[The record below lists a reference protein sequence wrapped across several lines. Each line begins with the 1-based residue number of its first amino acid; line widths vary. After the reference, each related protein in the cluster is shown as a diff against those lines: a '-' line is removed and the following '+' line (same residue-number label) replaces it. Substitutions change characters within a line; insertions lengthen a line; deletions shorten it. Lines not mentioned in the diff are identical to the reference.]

1 MINLDEQVKIILKGV
16 DDLIDEKDLREKL
29 VKANKEGRQL
39 VVKLGLDPSAP
50 DIHLGHTVVLRKMK
64 QLQDLGHKVVIII
77 GDFTGKIGDPTGKS
91 KTRNALTTEQVLENA
106 KTYQKQI
113 FKVLDKEKTEVRF
126 NSEWLA
132 KLNFE
137 DVVKLAATITVARML
152 EREDFKKR
160 YESHTPISVHEFFYP
175 LMQGYDSVAINADIE
190 LGGTDQR
197 FNLLMG
203 RALQK
208 EFGQESQVV
217 IMMPIIEGGY
227 DSVAINADIELGGT
241 DQRFNLLMGRALQK
255 EFGQESQV
263 VIMMPIIEGLDGV
276 NKMSKSLGNYIGVD
290 EEAGVMYQKAMEIPD
305 ELIVKY
311 YNLVTDVH
319 PDVVNKIEQD
329 LKEDKV
335 NPRDIKM
342 GLAKEIVR
350 LYHGEE
356 KANFAEERF
365 KSVFQKGQIPS
376 DILTVEASK
385 ENFDLAQIV
394 VDNKLVPSKSEL
406 RRLVKQGGV
415 KVNSEKVNDLQ
426 EVVLEGELIVQ
437 IGKKKFIKINLV

>member
-1 MINLDEQVKIILKGV
+1 MISLDEQIKIIMKGV
-16 DDLIDEKDLREKL
+16 DTLISEEDLKEKL
-29 VKANKEGRQL
+29 KKAQSENKQL
-39 VVKLGLDPSAP
+39 IVKLGLDPSAP

-77 GDFTGKIGDPTGKS
+77 GDFTGRIGDPTGKS
-91 KTRNALTTEQVLENA
+91 SARKALTTEEVLANA
-106 KTYQKQI
+106 KTYQEQI
-113 FKVLDKEKTEVRF
+113 FKVLDPEKTEVRF
-126 NSEWLA
+126 NSEWLS

-160 YESHTPISVHEFFYP
+160 YESNTPISVHEFFYP
-175 LMQGYDSVAINADIE
+175 LMQGYDSVALQADIE

-208 EFGQESQVV
+208 DFGQESQVV
-217 IMMPIIEGGY
+217 IMMP
-227 DSVAINADIELGGT
+227 
-241 DQRFNLLMGRALQK
+241 LL
-255 EFGQESQV
+255 
-263 VIMMPIIEGLDGV
+263 EGLDGV
-276 NKMSKSLGNYIGVD
+276 NKMSKSLGNYIGID

-319 PDVVNKIEQD
+319 PDTVNKIEED
-329 LKEDKV
+329 LKEDRV
-335 NPRDIKM
+335 NPRNVKM
-342 GLAKEIVR
+342 ELAKEIVR

-365 KSVFQKGQIPS
+365 KSVFQKGQIPV
-376 DILTVEASK
+376 DILTVNVSK
-385 ENFDLAQIV
+385 EGLDIGQIV

-415 KVNSEKVNDLQ
+415 KVNGEKIDDLLNVNQ
-426 EVVLEGELIVQ
+426 EGELVIQ
-437 IGKKKFIKINLV
+437 IGKKKFLKIVVA

>member
-1 MINLDEQVKIILKGV
+1 MINLDDQIKIILKGV
-16 DDLIDEKDLREKL
+16 DDIIDEKDLREKL
-29 VKANKEGRQL
+29 VKADKEGRQL

-64 QLQDLGHKVVIII
+64 QLQDLGHKVIIII

-91 KTRNALTTEQVLENA
+91 QARKALTTEQVLENA
-106 KTYQKQI
+106 KTYEEQI

-208 EFGQESQVV
+208 EFGQESQIV
-217 IMMPIIEGGY
+217 IMMP
-227 DSVAINADIELGGT
+227 L
-241 DQRFNLLMGRALQK
+241 
-255 EFGQESQV
+255 
-263 VIMMPIIEGLDGV
+263 IEGLDGV

-290 EEAGVMYQKAMEIPD
+290 EEAGIMYQKAMEIPD

-329 LKEDKV
+329 LKEDRV
-335 NPRDIKM
+335 NPRNVKM
-342 GLAKEIVR
+342 ELAKEIVR

-356 KANFAEERF
+356 RANFAQERF
-365 KSVFQKGQIPS
+365 KSVFQKGQIPV
-376 DILTVEASK
+376 DILTVEADAQG
-385 ENFDLAQIV
+385 FDLAEIV
-394 VDNKLVPSKSEL
+394 VANKLAPSKSEL

-415 KVNSEKVNDLQ
+415 KVNEEKVADLQ
-426 EVVLEGELIVQ
+426 EVVAEGELVVQ
-437 IGKKKFIKINLV
+437 IGKKKFIKIIVK